1 MKDMLKGAI
10 GFGIIVSIPIV
21 CASLIGAAMY
31 RAGLEDGRRLDRKN
45 DISREKQAV

>member
-1 MKDMLKGAI
+1 MKDMLKGAV

-31 RAGLEDGRRLDRKN
+31 RAGLEDGRRLDQKN
-45 DISREKQAV
+45 DISRENQAV

>member
-10 GFGIIVSIPIV
+10 SFGVIVSIPIV

-31 RAGLEDGRRLDRKN
+31 RAGLEDGRGLDRKN
-45 DISREKQAV
+45 DTSRENQAV

>member
-1 MKDMLKGAI
+1 MKDMLKSAVS
-10 GFGIIVSIPIV
+10 FGIIVSIPIV

-45 DISREKQAV
+45 DISRENQTV

>member
-1 MKDMLKGAI
+1 MKDMLKSAV

-21 CASLIGAAMY
+21 CASLIGAVMF

-45 DISREKQAV
+45 DISRENQAV